1 MERKVLRT
9 GAAVIVCAILLRL
22 LGGIAGASRVSLPPQ
37 MASVMLFLQTGRLMR
52 PADIIFTPAPT
63 EGEPTEEETSEEET
77 TEESQPTEQTP
88 STEEADPPP
97 EEPTYDLPVFSVTD
111 AAAIQIKCGFSYS
124 ADLAELLCKPLSWN
138 LADGQPAVLIYHSH
152 ATEGYSPTSA
162 YEETSDYH
170 TLDTSQNMISV
181 GAHLASLL
189 ESQGIKV
196 IHDTALHDEPSYTDA
211 YTSSRK
217 SVQDYL
223 KAYPTIRLVLDL
235 HRDAYEDEQGNQV
248 AQTVFS
254 QGARIAPLM
263 FVVGTDYGGNHPN
276 WQENLALALK
286 LQTLI
291 DNTCPGIC
299 RNINLRSQKFNQD
312 LSPGTLLVEVGSAGN
327 AHDEAMRAVE
337 ILASGITQLAH
348 GSS

>member
-1 MERKVLRT
+1 MEQKVLRT
-9 GAAVIVCAILLRL
+9 GTVVIVCALLLRL
-22 LGGIAGASRVSLPPQ
+22 LSGIAGASGLSMPPQ
-37 MASVMLFLQTGRLMR
+37 MASVMLFLQTGRFLR
-52 PADIIFTPAPT
+52 PSHIAFAPAPT
-63 EGEPTEEETSEEET
+63 EEPEET
-77 TEESQPTEQTP
+77 TEET
-88 STEEADPPP
+88 STETEATEETDLPP
-97 EEPTYDLPVFSVTD
+97 EAPLPDLPVFSATD

-124 ADLAELLCKPLSWN
+124 ADLEKLLCKPMRWN

-152 ATEGYSPTSA
+152 ATESFSPTSS
-162 YEETSDYH
+162 YDETSDYH
-170 TLDTSQNMISV
+170 TLDTEQNMISV
-181 GAHLASLL
+181 GAHLAALL
-189 ESQGIKV
+189 EAQGIKV

-223 KAYPTIRLVLDL
+223 EAYPTIRLVLDL
-235 HRDAYEDEQGNQV
+235 HRDAYEDENGNQV

-254 QGARIAPLM
+254 QGTRIAPLM
-263 FVVGTDYGGNHPN
+263 FVVGSSYGGAAHPN

-291 DNTCPGIC
+291 DDACPGIC

-327 AHDEAMRAVE
+327 THDEAIRAAE
-337 ILASGITQLAH
+337 MLAGGIVRLAY

>member
-1 MERKVLRT
+1 MERKVLQT
-9 GAAVIVCAILLRL
+9 SAAVIVCAIVLRL
-22 LGGIAGASRVSLPPQ
+22 IGGGAGASGLSLPPK
-37 MASVMLFLQTGRLMR
+37 MASVMIFLQTGRLMR
-52 PADIIFTPAPT
+52 PADIRFTPAPT
-63 EGEPTEEETSEEET
+63 EEELPDE
-77 TEESQPTEQTP
+77 
-88 STEEADPPP
+88 PP
-97 EEPTYDLPVFSVTD
+97 EEPTTETESIESVDPPPEDPTQETPAPDLPVFSVTD
-111 AAAIQIKCGFSYS
+111 VAAIRIKCGFSYS
-124 ADLAELLCKPLSWN
+124 ADLQKLLCKPLSWN

-152 ATEGYSPTSA
+152 ATESFSPTSA
-162 YEETSDYH
+162 YDETSDYH
-170 TLDTSQNMISV
+170 TLDTEQNMVSV

-189 ESQGIKV
+189 EAQGIKV

-211 YTSSRK
+211 YISSRK

-235 HRDAYEDEQGNQV
+235 HRDAYEDENGNQV

-254 QGARIAPLM
+254 QGTRIAPLM
-263 FVVGTDYGGNHPN
+263 FVVGSDYGGGNHPN

-291 DNTCPGIC
+291 DERCPGIC

-312 LSPGTLLVEVGSAGN
+312 LSPNTLLVEVGSAGN
-327 AHDEAMRAVE
+327 SHDEALRAAE
-337 ILASGITQLAH
+337 ILASGITQLAY

>member
-9 GAAVIVCAILLRL
+9 GAAVIVCAIVLRL
-22 LGGIAGASRVSLPPQ
+22 LSGVAGASGLSLPPQ
-37 MASVMLFLQTGRLMR
+37 MASVMIFLQTGRLMR
-52 PADIIFTPAPT
+52 PADIIFTPAPS

-77 TEESQPTEQTP
+77 TEQIP
-88 STEEADPPP
+88 STEEIEPPP
-97 EEPTYDLPVFSVTD
+97 EAPDYDLPVFSATD
-111 AAAIQIKCGFSYS
+111 TAAIQIKCGFSYS
-124 ADLAELLCKPLSWN
+124 ADLAELLCKPLSWD

-152 ATEGYSPTSA
+152 ATESFSPPSA
-162 YEETSDYH
+162 YDETSDYH
-170 TLDTSQNMISV
+170 TLDTSQNMVSV

-189 ESQGIKV
+189 EAQGIRV
-196 IHDTALHDEPSYTDA
+196 IHDTTLHDAPSYTDA
-211 YTSSRK
+211 YGNSRK

-223 KAYPTIRLVLDL
+223 KTYPTIRLVLDL
-235 HRDAYEDEQGNQV
+235 HRDAYEDENGNQV

-254 QGARIAPLM
+254 QGTRIAPLM
-263 FVVGTDYGGNHPN
+263 FVVGSDYGGGNHPN

-291 DNTCPGIC
+291 SNNCPGIC

-327 AHDEAMRAVE
+327 AHDEAIRAVE
-337 ILASGITQLAH
+337 ILASGIVRLAH

>member
-1 MERKVLRT
+1 
-9 GAAVIVCAILLRL
+9 
-22 LGGIAGASRVSLPPQ
+22 
-37 MASVMLFLQTGRLMR
+37 
-52 PADIIFTPAPT
+52 
-63 EGEPTEEETSEEET
+63 
-77 TEESQPTEQTP
+77 
-88 STEEADPPP
+88 
-97 EEPTYDLPVFSVTD
+97 
-111 AAAIQIKCGFSYS
+111 
-124 ADLAELLCKPLSWN
+124 
-138 LADGQPAVLIYHSH
+138 
-152 ATEGYSPTSA
+152 
-162 YEETSDYH
+162 
-170 TLDTSQNMISV
+170 
-181 GAHLASLL
+181 L

-196 IHDTALHDEPSYTDA
+196 IHDTALHDDPSYTSA
-211 YTSSRK
+211 YVNSRK

>member
-9 GAAVIVCAILLRL
+9 GAAVIVCAIVLRL
-22 LGGIAGASRVSLPPQ
+22 LSGIAGASSLSLPPQ
-37 MASVMLFLQTGRLMR
+37 MASVMLLLQTGRLIR
-52 PADIIFTPAPT
+52 PANISFAPDPT
-63 EGEPTEEETSEEET
+63 EGEVPTTEET
-77 TEESQPTEQTP
+77 TEEATEETAEVTE
-88 STEEADPPP
+88 STEETDASP
-97 EEPTYDLPVFSVTD
+97 EAPLPDLPVFSAAD
-111 AAAIQIKCGFSYS
+111 AAATRIKCGFSYS
-124 ADLAELLCKPLSWN
+124 ADLSKLLCKPLSWN

-152 ATEGYSPTSA
+152 ATESFSPTSS
-162 YEETSDYH
+162 YDETSDYH

-181 GAHLASLL
+181 GKHLAALL
-189 ESQGIKV
+189 EAQGIKV
-196 IHDTALHDEPSYTDA
+196 IHDTTLHDEPSYTAA

-223 KAYPTIRLVLDL
+223 EAYPTLRLVLDL
-235 HRDAYEDEQGNQV
+235 HRDAYEDANGNQV

-254 QGARIAPLM
+254 QGTRIAPLM
-263 FVVGTDYGGNHPN
+263 FVVGSDYGGGAHPN

-291 DNTCPGIC
+291 DARCPGIC

-312 LSPGTLLVEVGSAGN
+312 LSPGTLLVEVGAAGN
-327 AHDEAMRAVE
+327 THDEALRAAE
-337 ILASGITQLAH
+337 MLASGIIRLAY